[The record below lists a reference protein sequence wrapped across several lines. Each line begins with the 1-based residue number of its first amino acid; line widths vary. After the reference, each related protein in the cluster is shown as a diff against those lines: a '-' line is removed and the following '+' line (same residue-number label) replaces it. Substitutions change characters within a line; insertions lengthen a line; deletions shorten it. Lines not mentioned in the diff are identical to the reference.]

1 MDDFRLKLGELEK
14 LRTNHPDKIP
24 VFISKI
30 PNANRGTPDIRKHK
44 FLVPSHFT
52 MGGFM
57 AIIRKWIQLPPEM
70 GLYLFV
76 DRFSPSPSTLLVE
89 MYEKHKGS
97 DEVLRIHYACENTF
111 G

>member
-1 MDDFRLKLGELEK
+1 MSDFRLKLGELEK
-14 LRTNHPDKIP
+14 IRTNHPDKIP
-24 VFISKI
+24 VFVSKI
-30 PNANRGTPDIRKHK
+30 PNANNGTPDIRKHK

-70 GLYLFV
+70 GLFFFV
-76 DRFSPSPSTLLVE
+76 DRLNPSPSTLMID
-89 MYEKHKGS
+89 MYHRHKGP
-97 DEVLRIHYACENTF
+97 DEVLRIQYACENTF